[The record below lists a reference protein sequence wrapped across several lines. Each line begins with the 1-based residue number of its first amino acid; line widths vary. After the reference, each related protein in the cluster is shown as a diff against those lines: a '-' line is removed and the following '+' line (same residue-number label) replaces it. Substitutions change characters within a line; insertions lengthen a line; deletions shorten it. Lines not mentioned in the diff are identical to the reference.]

1 MKAIRLV
8 ARILLGSALI
18 FAGTSH
24 LTFAR
29 ATFQAQVPAW
39 LPLDKDFVV
48 IASGF
53 VEISLGLGLLI
64 LFRYSPLVGILTA
77 LFFVAI
83 FPGNIS
89 QYLTHTDA
97 FGLNTDEARLI
108 RLFFQ
113 PVLVFWALWSTGA
126 MFSRFRSK
134 NSRKGSR
141 PITDRERKILD
152 RELAE
157 SARNPLV
164 TPLDTT
170 SSGDGI
176 YGKAANILM
185 NPAIR
190 GGSTGNVGVPSQS
203 LDETKGK

>member
-1 MKAIRLV
+1 MKTFRFI
-8 ARILLGSALI
+8 ARILLGAALI

-48 IASGF
+48 IASGV

-64 LFRYSPLVGILTA
+64 LFRYLPLVGILTA

-97 FGLNTDEARLI
+97 FGLNTDESRLI

-113 PVLVFWALWSTGA
+113 PLLVLWALWSTGA

-134 NSRKGSR
+134 NSRKGPR
-141 PITDRERKILD
+141 PLTDRERKILD
-152 RELAE
+152 LELAE

-190 GGSTGNVGVPSQS
+190 GGSTGNVGIPSQS